1 MTSLLVLVYTYQMF
15 RVLKMHRNLAS
26 FLPLFLMV
34 IFGYPNSAISDYVE
48 FEGSLNCTVKHNEI
62 ATISE
67 GKPKIYN
74 GVKDEFDVGD
84 DLIFTYLYQSVIN
97 RDRSLL
103 YELKDVNRD
112 RFLFS
117 GYVADRDGGHLDIND
132 FGSLRGWKVTETL
145 GEPYLEKITLND
157 DRFYL
162 ENSFGRLTFNRYY
175 KGDYEGIVVTNALV
189 GALNSHT
196 VLLDCRTIK
205 DVVDD
210 ILKDF
215 E

>member
-1 MTSLLVLVYTYQMF
+1 MEKNNIGNYGAWYECEEVTAEYVREHMF
-15 RVLKMHRNLAS
+15 KKLKQTH
-26 FLPLFLMV
+26 
-34 IFGYPNSAISDYVE
+34 
-48 FEGSLNCTVKHNEI
+48 
-62 ATISE
+62 
-67 GKPKIYN
+67 
-74 GVKDEFDVGD
+74 
-84 DLIFTYLYQSVIN
+84 
-97 RDRSLL
+97 
-103 YELKDVNRD
+103 
-112 RFLFS
+112 
-117 GYVADRDGGHLDIND
+117 DGGKFDDDILRSILLKHIPDTMKN